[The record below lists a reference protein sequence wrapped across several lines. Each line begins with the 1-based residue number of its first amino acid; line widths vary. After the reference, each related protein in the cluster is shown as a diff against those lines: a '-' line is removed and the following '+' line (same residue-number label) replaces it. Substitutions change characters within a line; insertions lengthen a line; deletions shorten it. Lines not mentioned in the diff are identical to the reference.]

1 MLLHLRAVDKMS
13 VYSSEAIHSSDV
25 LNGRYAMKKQ
35 RTYRDYCM
43 YSNIYIEITSI
54 LHLCSVPKHPLISF
68 EL

>member
-25 LNGRYAMKKQ
+25 QNGRYATKS
-35 RTYRDYCM
+35 REHTEITV